1 MIFGKNTTRDIS
13 KLPQI
18 SLALQFVK
26 LRITISYLCQ
36 ISLQI
41 MQLPISTNWMSSSF
55 LKDLQNLR
63 AYCGANWMSSSSI
76 FVLAAKTWTKFAAY
90 QPDRLN

>member
-26 LRITISYLCQ
+26 LRISYLCQ

-41 MQLPISTNWMSSSF
+41 MQLPTSTNWMSSSF